1 MAGLSLDLSLSL
13 LSSAPSSS
21 PVEAVTNLRD
31 SLSSPRKAKRHCPS
45 DLRQADQRPQSQ
57 PSLSMRHVPSPGL
70 SLASSLDADAV
81 AEPVAESV
89 AVTSQ
94 RDNVNS
100 SFHLLDSS
108 PSSSPPSTG
117 SFSPSSRG
125 PSSFTALASL
135 AHTPPTHCL
144 PALTPAPPST
154 PPPPSHQHRG
164 WFGSANPPASCP
176 PAICPAP
183 SYPSASCPP
192 AAEAVSVTRLT
203 MPPSASSAA
212 LTAPHLATSHSQQS
226 AAPAAP
232 SAAVNHSG
240 EAGGAADP
248 VAAPAHPIVAG
259 AAPMAPTAAPAPP
272 AAAPGPKKRK
282 SMKDRRFRGIRERL
296 WGRWA
301 AEIRDPRTKKRIW
314 LGSFDTAEAA
324 ARAYDAANL
333 RLRGANA
340 RTNFPQPEQLAAS
353 DNNPA
358 EPAQN
363 EALPNVNSRLEEQSP
378 TAVSSSDGDGE
389 NVAGGE
395 SSALQEEA
403 DVVAAADSLSLLAAA
418 ALAEEPEPA
427 AAPSPA
433 PAVAGGSAIGAPVA
447 VRATAAAAASG
458 QAVVALAATAAPA
471 ATPVQA
477 PAAAPAAVSLS
488 PAATI
493 APRPTPIA
501 PAPVQFSPGQPGP
514 YPFVAVSQWQYN
526 AQRNPRQQYS
536 NNVQQQYPRAQQYP
550 QPHSHSAQTSYYH
563 QAQPVNARAAP
574 HQQQAVAGAQPA
586 LAVPATSPFP
596 TFPGSWGHPS
606 HPSASAQYQQ
616 SLAPLSASA
625 SAQHVSLSAPASA
638 ALAAAAAVPSHRSQA
653 AFPVSQHPPPP
664 NTGAPRTVVAQAVVT
679 PRTVT
684 PHTVTSHKA
693 APLMGLLQLPK
704 SLTGPVPAGQL
715 ATPVA
720 AAKPAAAPGAVI
732 VRAMPGPAA
741 KSTGAAAGVGVMCTS
756 LVPQDQSPCTSVPP
770 SASLPSHSSS
780 SSSYAGGSGADQCTA
795 VSADGTVAVVD
806 ASTAVAAAGAD
817 GAAQSEKS
825 GNKKDGRT
833 RLFRGV
839 RQRPSGKWVAEA
851 RDPHSRRRIWLGSFN
866 TPEEAARAYD
876 AISRKFRGSA
886 AKCNFPEGADG
897 FVDNNVA
904 LTELIDRT

>member
-31 SLSSPRKAKRHCPS
+31 SLSSPRKAKRHCQI
-45 DLRQADQRPQSQ
+45 DLRQSQ
-57 PSLSMRHVPSPGL
+57 PSHVVALPMRHVQSPGL
-70 SLASSLDADAV
+70 SLASSLDAETVTEPV

-89 AVTSQ
+89 AATSQ

-108 PSSSPPSTG
+108 PSSSPPSTS

-125 PSSFTALASL
+125 PSAFTALASL
-135 AHTPPTHCL
+135 AHAPPSHCM

-176 PAICPAP
+176 PAICPTA
-183 SYPSASCPP
+183 SYPPACCPP
-192 AAEAVSVTRLT
+192 AAEAVCVTRLT
-203 MPPSASSAA
+203 MPPSASSSA

-226 AAPAAP
+226 TAPAAP
-232 SAAVNHSG
+232 YAPVNPSADS
-240 EAGGAADP
+240 GAAAGP

-282 SMKDRRFRGIRERL
+282 SMKDRKFRGIRERL

-340 RTNFPQPEQLAAS
+340 RTNFPQPEQLVAS
-353 DNNPA
+353 ENNPA
-358 EPAQN
+358 APRQI
-363 EALPNVNSRLEEQSP
+363 EALPTPMLEELSP
-378 TAVSSSDGDGE
+378 TAGSSSDGDGE
-389 NVAGGE
+389 IVAGGE

-418 ALAEEPEPA
+418 ALAEEPAPA
-427 AAPSPA
+427 AAPAAVPA
-433 PAVAGGSAIGAPVA
+433 PASALALAPA
-447 VRATAAAAASG
+447 PAPAPSG
-458 QAVVALAATAAPA
+458 QAAVAPAATAAPA
-471 ATPVQA
+471 PV
-477 PAAAPAAVSLS
+477 AAPAAVSLS

-526 AQRNPRQQYS
+526 AQRNPHQQYS
-536 NNVQQQYPRAQQYP
+536 NNVQQYPRAQQYP
-550 QPHSHSAQTSYYH
+550 HSHSAQPSYYH
-563 QAQPVNARAAP
+563 SAQSVNARSAP

-586 LAVPATSPFP
+586 LAVPATSPYP

-653 AFPVSQHPPPP
+653 AYPVSQHPPPP
-664 NTGAPRTVVAQAVVT
+664 NTGAPRTVVAQTVVT

-715 ATPVA
+715 AMPVA
-720 AAKPAAAPGAVI
+720 AAKPAAATAQGAVI
-732 VRAMPGPAA
+732 VKALPGPAA
-741 KSTGAAAGVGVMCTS
+741 KSTGAAAGVGAMCTS

-795 VSADGTVAVVD
+795 ASADGTVAVVD

-825 GNKKDGRT
+825 ANKKDGRT

-839 RQRPSGKWVAEA
+839 RQ
-851 RDPHSRRRIWLGSFN
+851 
-866 TPEEAARAYD
+866 
-876 AISRKFRGSA
+876 
-886 AKCNFPEGADG
+886 
-897 FVDNNVA
+897 
-904 LTELIDRT
+904 

>member
-31 SLSSPRKAKRHCPS
+31 SLSSPRKAKRHCQI
-45 DLRQADQRPQSQ
+45 DLRQSQ
-57 PSLSMRHVPSPGL
+57 PSHVVALPMRHVQSPGL
-70 SLASSLDADAV
+70 SLASSLDAETVTEPV

-89 AVTSQ
+89 AATSQ

-108 PSSSPPSTG
+108 PSSSPPSTS

-125 PSSFTALASL
+125 PSAFTALASL
-135 AHTPPTHCL
+135 AHAPPSHCM

-176 PAICPAP
+176 PAICPTA
-183 SYPSASCPP
+183 SYPPACCPP
-192 AAEAVSVTRLT
+192 AAEAVCVTRLT
-203 MPPSASSAA
+203 MPPSASSSA

-226 AAPAAP
+226 TAPAAP
-232 SAAVNHSG
+232 YAPVNPSADS
-240 EAGGAADP
+240 GAAAGP

-282 SMKDRRFRGIRERL
+282 SMKDRKFRGIRERL

-340 RTNFPQPEQLAAS
+340 RTNFPQPEQLVAS
-353 DNNPA
+353 ENNPA
-358 EPAQN
+358 APRQI
-363 EALPNVNSRLEEQSP
+363 EALPTPMLEELSP
-378 TAVSSSDGDGE
+378 TAGSSSDGQ
-389 NVAGGE
+389 A
-395 SSALQEEA
+395 
-403 DVVAAADSLSLLAAA
+403 
-418 ALAEEPEPA
+418 
-427 AAPSPA
+427 
-433 PAVAGGSAIGAPVA
+433 AVAP
-447 VRATAAAAASG
+447 
-458 QAVVALAATAAPA
+458 AATAAPA
-471 ATPVQA
+471 PV
-477 PAAAPAAVSLS
+477 AAPAAVSLS

-526 AQRNPRQQYS
+526 AQRNPHQQYS
-536 NNVQQQYPRAQQYP
+536 NNVQQYPRAQQYP
-550 QPHSHSAQTSYYH
+550 HSHSAQPSYYH
-563 QAQPVNARAAP
+563 SAQSVNARSAP

-586 LAVPATSPFP
+586 LAVPATSPYP

-653 AFPVSQHPPPP
+653 AYPVSQHPPPP
-664 NTGAPRTVVAQAVVT
+664 NTGAPRTVVAQTVVT

-715 ATPVA
+715 AMPVA
-720 AAKPAAAPGAVI
+720 AAKPAAATAQGAVI
-732 VRAMPGPAA
+732 VKALPGPAA
-741 KSTGAAAGVGVMCTS
+741 KSTGAAAGVGAMCTS

-795 VSADGTVAVVD
+795 ASADGTVAVVD

-825 GNKKDGRT
+825 ANKKDGRT

-839 RQRPSGKWVAEA
+839 RQV
-851 RDPHSRRRIWLGSFN
+851 IF
-866 TPEEAARAYD
+866 
-876 AISRKFRGSA
+876 
-886 AKCNFPEGADG
+886 
-897 FVDNNVA
+897 
-904 LTELIDRT
+904 